1 MITVH
6 SIFQEML
13 SEGTIKGY
21 LHGKKSSTPCEIIL
35 STATRRPRSCW
46 ITIKISEATKDVNID
61 KIIFHGDADI
71 NTSIRA
77 LIKLEA
83 FKKIKEIP
91 EPKQTTISAKTPSE
105 KKRKREEKKLPK
117 KHHNFE
123 EVLDKAIKNS
133 KEKQK

>member
-13 SEGTIKGY
+13 DEGTVKGY

-46 ITIKISEATKDVNID
+46 ITVRISEATKDVNID
-61 KIIFHGDADI
+61 KIIFNGDDDV
-71 NTSIRA
+71 NTSLRA

-83 FKKIKEIP
+83 FKKIKSIP
-91 EPKQTTISAKTPSE
+91 EKKPTTDTAIKTG
-105 KKRKREEKKLPK
+105 KKSKKPRSLK
-117 KHHNFE
+117 TKHPHYK
-123 EVLDKAIKNS
+123 EVLNKK
-133 KEKQK
+133 